1 MGFEGTLL
9 EQNTL
14 KEMEWNEMQMTFK
27 ISFLK
32 ILNSVSYI
40 CSLYFLNLM
49 LPTRHSHIFFF
60 CQTYHTYSLI
70 QHYSCPTF
78 VHIFPHIFRNLMPA
92 FVICIFPLESNSL
105 Q

>member
-9 EQNTL
+9 EQNAQ

-27 ISFLK
+27 ISFLE

-49 LPTRHSHIFFF
+49 LPTHHSQFFF
-60 CQTYHTYSLI
+60 
-70 QHYSCPTF
+70 
-78 VHIFPHIFRNLMPA
+78 
-92 FVICIFPLESNSL
+92 
-105 Q
+105 